1 MISTSQGSFR
11 AQTLDRRHQLHPVV
25 RGVRIEPKELLLDA
39 SQPENASPSTR
50 PGIAETRPVRDERDL
65 LHAFEVAVSSGP
77 AKLHSITEFQ
87 GVGFRSGNIKLLNA
101 HNIWNWSC
109 RAICKSTSCPSRS
122 AQFRGTR
129 MIEHNLLGGRSATL
143 DARTRFKG
151 PRATHIPSAPR
162 PLPAAEIQT
171 APLLIWPDCRWLP
184 MAIGRAKR
192 LRGSITNT
200 EKR

>member
-1 MISTSQGSFR
+1 MLFR
-11 AQTLDRRHQLHPVV
+11 VV
-25 RGVRIEPKELLLDA
+25 QSANDFFDPT
-39 SQPENASPSTR
+39 PSTR

-65 LHAFEVAVSSGP
+65 LHAFEVAASSGP
-77 AKLHSITEFQ
+77 ANLHSITGFQ

-129 MIEHNLLGGRSATL
+129 MIEHNLLLGGRSGAL

-151 PRATHIPSAPR
+151 PRATHIPSALR

-171 APLLIWPDCRWLP
+171 APC
-184 MAIGRAKR
+184 
-192 LRGSITNT
+192 
-200 EKR
+200 